1 MKTAEVFHVLRL
13 LARADFERFSADDAA
28 MFAGVESTDP
38 QVADNVM
45 DGDRPVTI
53 VMDGP
58 VIQAFAI
65 DAEDKGLEMLYRI
78 EIASMMQA
86 TGERILEADADYRV
100 GQRLFLHESEARDY
114 ASHNA
119 GAVIEM
125 RDPVAESGWREMDGY
140 KEAM

>member
-28 MFAGVESTDP
+28 LFSGVDSTDP
-38 QVADNVM
+38 QIADNVM
-45 DGDRPVTI
+45 DGDRPLTI
-53 VMDGP
+53 VMDDGLLQ
-58 VIQAFAI
+58 VFGT
-65 DAEDKGLEMLYRI
+65 DAEDKGLELLYRI
-78 EIASMMQA
+78 EIAAVQHFA
-86 TGERILEADADYRV
+86 EFDYRI
-100 GQRLFLHESEARDY
+100 GSQGFIHESDARDY
-114 ASHNA
+114 AAHHA

>member
-28 MFAGVESTDP
+28 LFSGVDSTDP
-38 QVADNVM
+38 QIADNVM
-45 DGDRPVTI
+45 DGDRPLTI
-53 VMDGP
+53 VMDDGLLQ
-58 VIQAFAI
+58 VFGT
-65 DAEDKGLEMLYRI
+65 DAEDKGLELLYRI
-78 EIASMMQA
+78 EIVAVQHVA
-86 TGERILEADADYRV
+86 EFDYRI
-100 GQRLFLHESEARDY
+100 GSQGFIHESEARDY